1 MTVQLRCERTLHKS
15 VVESVQEAEVQQI
28 SKRHGL
34 YYYAIPE
41 LTKQLVSHLSGLINS
56 RQNYALHEKTPLHK
70 IKCVVKSVLKA
81 TFDTPLITFDSR
93 QR

>member
-1 MTVQLRCERTLHKS
+1 MKILFTQVVHQYSHNHLLVHFPLLH
-15 VVESVQEAEVQQI
+15 
-28 SKRHGL
+28 HHH
-34 YYYAIPE
+34 P
-41 LTKQLVSHLSGLINS
+41 
-56 RQNYALHEKTPLHK
+56 LHEKTPLHK

>member
-1 MTVQLRCERTLHKS
+1 MKLPCRFFREIT
-15 VVESVQEAEVQQI
+15 
-28 SKRHGL
+28 
-34 YYYAIPE
+34 
-41 LTKQLVSHLSGLINS
+41 
-56 RQNYALHEKTPLHK
+56 LHEKTPLHK